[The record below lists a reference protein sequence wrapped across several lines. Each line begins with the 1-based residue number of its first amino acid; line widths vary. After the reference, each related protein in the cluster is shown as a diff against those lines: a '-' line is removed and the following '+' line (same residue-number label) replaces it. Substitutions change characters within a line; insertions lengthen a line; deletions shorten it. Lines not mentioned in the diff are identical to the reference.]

1 MEIRFIPED
10 YRDELNNGD
19 IESIPKDYL
28 NSFVSDFN
36 ESNTP
41 SKFEIIDYNV
51 GPDYNWVYAVIAT
64 AISTIALGEQ
74 INKGLDGWIEVGK
87 KLKRLIGKADNIA
100 LDNDALTVICV
111 NKSIELIPNTESIK
125 KVIEYET
132 DTPAAY
138 SYGGKCEF
146 SDFIEKAEVYYVQG
160 YEINNSHF
168 ILLGIT
174 QNGEVEILKQAKI
187 TKNR

>member
-10 YRDELNNGD
+10 YRDEINNGD

-28 NSFVSDFN
+28 DSFVSDLN

-41 SKFEIIDYNV
+41 PKFEIIDYAA
-51 GPDYNWVYAVIAT
+51 GADYNWVYAVIAT
-64 AISTIALGEQ
+64 AVSTIALGEQ
-74 INKGLDGWIEVGK
+74 INKGLDGWIEIGN
-87 KLKRLIGKADNIA
+87 KLKRLIAKVDNIA

-111 NKSIELIPNTESIK
+111 NKSIELIPNVESIK
-125 KVIEYET
+125 KVIEYKT

-138 SYGGKCEF
+138 CYGGKCEF
-146 SDFIEKAEVYYVQG
+146 SDFIDKTEVYCVQG
-160 YEINNSHF
+160 YEINNNHF

-174 QNGEVEILKQAKI
+174 QNGEVEVLKQSRI
-187 TKNR
+187 TEKP